1 MTTTDIFV
9 DLKDYAAHFDALTAS
24 AFKGNNVQL
33 STLRKNALDVFIKR
47 GFPTTK
53 DEAWRHTNLADVM
66 RVNYQLPPEHPDEA
80 GLEPTL
86 LNDAWIIMLVNG
98 RFIAEQSIINE
109 LPPGLTIQSLARAV
123 DEDPDLINLLG
134 TDLEDDPLAAL
145 NTALWQG
152 GLYIHVAKG
161 ASIERPL
168 QIIHI
173 SSTVD
178 DEAIIVSPRLLVQAE
193 ENSYLTIF
201 EEQLSNAGAI
211 TLTNSVTD
219 LHLAAGANVEYVQ
232 LQQEASTSARITM
245 IQSTQNRDSK
255 LTLFTANIGGAL
267 ARTDVVCKLI
277 EPGANV
283 SLNGY
288 YLVRG
293 RQHMDIH
300 SRIEH
305 QAPNCTSSENYAGIL
320 DEQGRGVFNG
330 RVLVHP
336 DAQKTDASQLNHNLI
351 LSDGALVNTNPQ
363 LEIYADDV
371 KCNHGSSVGQMD
383 EESIFYLRS
392 RGLDE
397 KSALQLLIRGFATEP
412 LSGVKS
418 LPLRQ
423 LLADEVEAW
432 LPEALL

>member
-1 MTTTDIFV
+1 MTTIEKLVGLQNYV
-9 DLKDYAAHFDALTAS
+9 DHFDALTAS
-24 AFKGNNVQL
+24 AFKDDSEQL
-33 STLRKNALDVFIKR
+33 ITLRKNALDVFIKR

-53 DEAWRHTNLADVM
+53 DEAWRHTNLANVAK
-66 RVNYQLPPEHPDEA
+66 VNYQLPPEHPDEA
-80 GLEPTL
+80 GLGPTL
-86 LNDAWIIMLVNG
+86 LNDAWFIMLVNG

-109 LPPGLTIQSLARAV
+109 LPPGLTIRSLARAV
-123 DEDPDLINLLG
+123 DEDLDLINLLG
-134 TDLEDDPLAAL
+134 TDLEDDPLSAL
-145 NTALWQG
+145 NTALWQD

-161 ASIERPL
+161 VSIERPL
-168 QIIHI
+168 QIIQI
-173 SSTVD
+173 SSTAE
-178 DEAIIVSPRLLVQAE
+178 DEAIIVSPRLLVHAE

-211 TLTNSVTD
+211 TLTSSVTD

-232 LQQEASTSARITM
+232 LQQEASTSVHITM
-245 IQSTQNRDSK
+245 IHATQNRDSK

-267 ARTDVVCKLI
+267 ARTDVVCQLI

-305 QAPNCTSSENYAGIL
+305 QAPDCTSSENYAGIL
-320 DEQGRGVFNG
+320 DDQGRGVFNG

-336 DAQKTDASQLNHNLI
+336 GAQKTDASQLNHNLI

-383 EESIFYLRS
+383 EESIFYLRT
-392 RGLDE
+392 RGLDK

-412 LSGVKS
+412 LSGVRS
-418 LPLRQ
+418 MPLRQ
-423 LLADEVEAW
+423 LLADKVEAW
-432 LPEALL
+432 LPEKFL